1 MTDSIKK
8 LYLFCHNPLM
18 FLGFAYALTVM
29 SSSYLADPDHFPAEC
44 WSTVG
49 HLFKVRVD
57 QLYRNEP
64 NLNFKVLHVLMY
76 LEVLN
81 PLLGLTK
88 GSVPTAMIQAKLS
101 TNRLVY
107 QSSFLFWSQVSG
119 RNIFLWILIGNEE
132 RMQSQNFVF
141 YLFMTYSSIEVFRC
155 KFYIKGF

>member
-8 LYLFCHNPLM
+8 LYLFSYNLLM

-29 SSSYLADPDHFPAEC
+29 SSNFLANPDHFPAEC